1 MGKESEA
8 DESKLPYWND
18 LDMEGF
24 RVDSHIHDLPYDSG
38 ILLENL
44 MDPAHIP
51 ISHDKSAHPPSYP
64 TCCQLKPGVIDCR
77 SVFVEMLF

>member
-8 DESKLPYWND
+8 DEAKLPYWDD

-24 RVDSHIHDLPYDSG
+24 KVDSHIHDLPYDSG

-51 ISHDKSAHPPSYP
+51 ISHDKSVHPHSGIKIPFFLLIQTLYVQVS
-64 TCCQLKPGVIDCR
+64 
-77 SVFVEMLF
+77 SF